1 MRNFFSYI
9 LLISLLFPTVVETFH
24 AFHDSHN
31 IHIEDNLSVHDNEF
45 HCQITLFSI
54 LDDDIDFFLDNWYT
68 SISFQKPRLHLNTY
82 KGLKLNSY
90 YSFIH
95 YRGPPIKI

>member
-1 MRNFFSYI
+1 MRNFFSYV

-24 AFHDSHN
+24 ATYDHHDIHTEEKSSIHN
-31 IHIEDNLSVHDNEF
+31 SEF
-45 HCQITLFSI
+45 HCQITLFSN
-54 LDDDIDFFLDNWYT
+54 LDDDIDFFLDNSYT
-68 SISFQKPRLHLNTY
+68 SISFQKQRLHLNTY

>member
-1 MRNFFSYI
+1 MRNFFSYV

-24 AFHDSHN
+24 AIYDHHDIHTEEKSSIHN
-31 IHIEDNLSVHDNEF
+31 SEF
-45 HCQITLFSI
+45 HCQITLFSN
-54 LDDDIDFFLDNWYT
+54 LDDDIDFFLDNSYP
-68 SISFQKPRLHLNTY
+68 SISFQKQRLHLNTY

-90 YSFIH
+90 YSSIH